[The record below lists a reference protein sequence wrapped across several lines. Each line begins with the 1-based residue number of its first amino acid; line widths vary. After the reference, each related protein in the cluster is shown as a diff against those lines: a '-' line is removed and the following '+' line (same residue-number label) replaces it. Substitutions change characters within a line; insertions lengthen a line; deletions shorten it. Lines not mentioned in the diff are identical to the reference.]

1 MATQSDKQ
9 YDDTNRG
16 SLFRNKRK
24 NTEKHPDYTGSLNVD
39 GKEYWLSAWSKFSP
53 KMGENFLSCSITPKE
68 ASTAT
73 AGDDPLAPTKVG
85 TSEGKPFNPTIQ
97 DASDLDGDVPF

>member
-24 NTEKHPDYTGSLNVD
+24 NTDKHPDYTGSINIE

-53 KMGENFLSCSITPKE
+53 KMGENFLSCSVTAKE
-68 ASTAT
+68 PVHTAG
-73 AGDDPLAPTKVG
+73 GDDPLAPTKVG
-85 TSEGKPFNPTIQ
+85 GDKPITVQNTDIDEDDIPFN
-97 DASDLDGDVPF
+97 